1 MHMMYKQED
10 FRVKLSLIGPGQ
22 LIIYDVIKL
31 NKIHIYLGTYG
42 NVVST
47 VPSLYK
53 TYFEEF

>member
-1 MHMMYKQED
+1 MHMMYKQ
-10 FRVKLSLIGPGQ
+10 VKLSLIGPGQ

-31 NKIHIYLGTYG
+31 NKIHIYLVTYC